1 MTLNCFRCS
10 GSAFATL
17 KIEAAIGST
26 RLRVRGGAAEAGI
39 CASCMLGLADWL
51 ERGREVENKQ
61 PAGRHS
67 SRARIL
73 SRLPEGIEAVRQ
85 SPFADTNPL

>member
-1 MTLNCFRCS
+1 MNCFRCS

-26 RLRVRGGAAEAGI
+26 LLRVSGGGAEAGI

-51 ERGREVENKQ
+51 ERGGEIEKNR
-61 PAGRHS
+61 PARS
-67 SRARIL
+67 RSLRARMRARHIDPGESL
-73 SRLPEGIEAVRQ
+73 RQ
-85 SPFADTNPL
+85 LPFAD